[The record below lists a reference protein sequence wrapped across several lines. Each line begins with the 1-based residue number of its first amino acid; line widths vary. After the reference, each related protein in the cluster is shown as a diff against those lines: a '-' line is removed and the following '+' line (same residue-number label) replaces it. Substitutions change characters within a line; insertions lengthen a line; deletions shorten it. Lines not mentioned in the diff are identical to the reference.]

1 MKWPW
6 RRPEV
11 RSANYTDQV
20 IAQIM
25 ASATGASDGGALAA
39 IETSARWWGLGLS
52 SATVSPSNLALL
64 AVTPSVLDTIGRALC
79 RSGESLHVIA
89 VQNGRVTLTP
99 TASWTVQGDSDPA
112 SWMYLCTLN
121 GPSTSRAIT
130 LPADS
135 VLHVRYS
142 PSPNSPW
149 RGRSPMMMAAD
160 TARAAGLLEHA
171 TSEEMTFTQKQIL
184 SPRRNQGDDYG
195 MADSMSPDQLT
206 KIVEAFAAHT
216 GSGAFVVPGDLEPRR
231 LGPDPPATFPDLR
244 DRLEHSILS
253 MHGVPPALVAPG
265 GTGTA
270 AREAYRQILHGLI
283 KPIGALVVEELREK
297 LDPKAALSFDS
308 LRAGDIVGSARALGS
323 LVKSGGLT
331 PQSAAHIVGFDDVE
345 VSA

>member
-1 MKWPW
+1 MID
-6 RRPEV
+6 V
-11 RSANYTDQV
+11 R
-20 IAQIM
+20 
-25 ASATGASDGGALAA
+25 
-39 IETSARWWGLGLS
+39 
-52 SATVSPSNLALL
+52 
-64 AVTPSVLDTIGRALC
+64 
-79 RSGESLHVIA
+79 
-89 VQNGRVTLTP
+89 NGRVALTP

-112 SWMYLCTLN
+112 SWLYLCTLN

-130 LPADS
+130 LPAAS
-135 VLHVRYS
+135 VVHVKYAPHPAR
-142 PSPNSPW
+142 PW

-171 TSEEMTFTQKQIL
+171 TSEEMGFTQKQLL
-184 SPRRNQGDDYG
+184 SPRRNQGDYG
-195 MADSMSPDQLT
+195 MADSMSPDQIT

-270 AREAYRQILHGLI
+270 AREAFRQLLHGLI
-283 KPIGALVVEELREK
+283 KPIGALLAEELQAK
-297 LDPKAALSFDS
+297 LDPGAALSFDA
-308 LRAGDIVGSARALGS
+308 LRAGDISGTARAFGS
-323 LVKSGGLT
+323 LVTAGVT
-331 PQSAAHIVGFDDVE
+331 PQSAAAVVGLDGVEVAE

>member
-1 MKWPW
+1 M
-6 RRPEV
+6 

-20 IAQIM
+20 IAQIL
-25 ASATGASDGGALAA
+25 ASATGASDGSALAA
-39 IETSARWWGLGLS
+39 IETAARWWGLGLS
-52 SATVSPSNLALL
+52 SATVTPSNLATR
-64 AVTPSVLDTIGRALC
+64 AITPSVLDTIGRALC
-79 RSGESLHVIA
+79 RAGESLHVID
-89 VQNGRVTLTP
+89 VRHGRVTLTP
-99 TASWTVQGDSDPA
+99 CGGWSVHGGEDELTWTYS
-112 SWMYLCTLN
+112 CTLS
-121 GPSTSRAIT
+121 GPTSTRVVT
-130 LPADS
+130 LPGAS
-135 VLHVRYS
+135 VIHIRYAS
-142 PSPNSPW
+142 PPAQPW
-149 RGRSPMMMAAD
+149 RGRSPMQMASD
-160 TARAAGLLEHA
+160 TGRAASLLEHA
-171 TSEEMTFTQKQIL
+171 TSEEMTFTQKQLL
-184 SPRRNQGDDYG
+184 SPRRNQGDYG